1 MLKPP
6 KIHLQGIAYLALHP
20 RQLKHVTNRELR
32 FRHRHQDRRRWIEWQ
47 EYDAYNHIQLMQTHP
62 VELNNNLLHKERTKT
77 ISNMVNG
84 LDSRLSVLDVGC
96 GNGAICSPIRKMGH
110 SVTCVELANVA
121 PLTRR
126 CGVESVVGGDAENL
140 AFASEGFDLV
150 LASEVVEH
158 LWNPQNFF
166 SEAFRLL
173 KPGGYLILSTPEGRL
188 GLCYDSHKHYFTLDG
203 LKQMISS
210 NFTICQAKHLEP
222 NGDPTPT
229 LIVLLRKLS
238 TTNN

>member
-6 KIHLQGIAYLALHP
+6 RIHLPGIAYLALHP

-47 EYDAYNHIQLMQTHP
+47 EYDAYNHIRLMETHP
-62 VELNNNLLHKERTKT
+62 VELNNNLLHIERTRT
-77 ISNMVNG
+77 ISNMVSG
-84 LDSRLSVLDVGC
+84 LDGCLSVLDVGC

-110 SVTCVELANVA
+110 TVTCVELGNVA

-140 AFASEGFDLV
+140 AFASKSFDLV

-166 SEAFRLL
+166 AEAFRIL
-173 KPGGYLILSTPEGRL
+173 KLGGYLILSTPEGEM
-188 GLCYDSHKHYFTLDG
+188 GLNYDSHKHYFTMDS
-203 LKQMISS
+203 LKQMISP
-210 NFTICQAKHLEP
+210 NFGVYHTRHLEP

-229 LIVLLRKLS
+229 LIVLLQKS
-238 TTNN
+238 TTAHN